1 MAKIIGIDL
10 GTTNSVVAIMEGGQ
24 PAVITNQEGNRTT
37 PSVVAWND
45 KGEVLVGLTY
55 IPPDRM
61 VELLT
66 RVNEA
71 WIVQRDEIR
80 SRIAE
85 YRKQRDER
93 TEAGTPIGNV
103 SARIFE
109 DVKATLDE
117 AYDRVNGGFGNAP
130 KFPQPD
136 ALRVLLRAALRQRPD
151 RIIVGECRGPEAI
164 DMLQAMNTGHDG
176 SLTTVHANNP
186 RDAIS
191 RIETLVNMSG
201 YELPMLAVRKQIA
214 SAVNLII
221 QASRLQGGARKVTY
235 ITEVIGMEGDVIVM
249 QDIFRFVQDGIND
262 QGKAWGHFESTGVRP
277 RCIEHMESSG
287 IRLPG
292 GLFAQRAMRSI

>member
-1 MAKIIGIDL
+1 
-10 GTTNSVVAIMEGGQ
+10 
-24 PAVITNQEGNRTT
+24 
-37 PSVVAWND
+37 
-45 KGEVLVGLTY
+45 
-55 IPPDRM
+55 
-61 VELLT
+61 
-66 RVNEA
+66 
-71 WIVQRDEIR
+71 
-80 SRIAE
+80 
-85 YRKQRDER
+85 
-93 TEAGTPIGNV
+93 
-103 SARIFE
+103 
-109 DVKATLDE
+109 
-117 AYDRVNGGFGNAP
+117 
-130 KFPQPD
+130 
-136 ALRVLLRAALRQRPD
+136 
-151 RIIVGECRGPEAI
+151 
-164 DMLQAMNTGHDG
+164 MLQAMNTGHDG